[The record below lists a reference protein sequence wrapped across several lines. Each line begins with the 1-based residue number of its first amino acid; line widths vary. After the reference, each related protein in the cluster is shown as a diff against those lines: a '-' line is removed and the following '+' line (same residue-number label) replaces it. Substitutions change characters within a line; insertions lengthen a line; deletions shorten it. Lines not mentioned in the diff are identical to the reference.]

1 MPELTPFEGRDVLRT
16 SIAITRAGVGLSEA
30 MKVEPRE
37 FHHGDRVYV
46 VLETT
51 VAKVQHVPYD
61 KDDEFGPLVRVHS
74 LTAGTATIV
83 DEELVAAHI
92 AAQAERN
99 LKAREEAAGITRL
112 PIGDADDAEL
122 AELEADLEA
131 SENAPGVEGEPAPDD
146 AWEDTPPTT
155 TPAKARGRTRKT
167 AK

>member
-16 SIAITRAGVGLSEA
+16 SIAITRAGDGLSEA
-30 MKVEPRE
+30 MKFEPRE

-99 LKAREEAAGITRL
+99 LKAREEAAGIERL
-112 PIGDADDAEL
+112 PLADDD
-122 AELEADLEA
+122 ELEALEGDLAAKEA
-131 SENAPGVEGEPAPDD
+131 AEGESVPADE
-146 AWEDTPPTT
+146 WEDVDGATPKP
-155 TPAKARGRTRKT
+155 TPAKGRTRKG
-167 AK
+167 K